1 MLATVPLTWQPT
13 RLVTLSS
20 RSGALLVVS
29 SQAVT
34 KIMWACMATAALAG
48 LLLVIWIV
56 FGASSPA
63 WAATE
68 PSTSVVVR
76 LDPAVTLA
84 ASRPTLPRRSG
95 RWAGQLRHRSIR
107 HHVGPRLL
115 TTLTGPIERSG
126 LTDKTEPIRNAG
138 ADPAPPANPVGP
150 AQPTNPVG
158 PVNPA
163 PPANP
168 VGPAQPTNPVGP
180 AGSTRIDNSPAGR
193 AECSARKSDRMG
205 IPACPSNPP
214 TLPVPTSLLDRASPA
229 RWRVDRPTELAVTAR
244 RGVDP
249 ACDCPSSVK
258 LRPGA
263 LAVRTVVGAQ
273 GQDVASFP
281 AQARYLVASPSDHGY
296 HPQRPLSIPPRD
308 GPTPLLPPGSSG
320 PSGSGAGPGGTGS
333 TGHDGGGSSFHS
345 IGLAV
350 IVSAL
355 VLRSL
360 SEIRA
365 SFARAAL
372 QHGSFLP
379 SRLERPG

>member
-1 MLATVPLTWQPT
+1 M
-13 RLVTLSS
+13 
-20 RSGALLVVS
+20 VS
-29 SQAVT
+29 SQAVA

-68 PSTSVVVR
+68 PSNSVVVR
-76 LDPAVTLA
+76 LDPAVTSV
-84 ASRPTLPRRSG
+84 ASRSTLPRRSG
-95 RWAGQLRHRSIR
+95 RWAGQLRHRSMR

-138 ADPAPPANPVGP
+138 AD
-150 AQPTNPVG
+150 
-158 PVNPA
+158 PA

-229 RWRVDRPTELAVTAR
+229 RWRVDRPTELAATAR

-365 SFARAAL
+365 SFARAAS